1 MFYAIASPHNIRKT
15 TNMYARC
22 VFEICAYYGKGHCQH
37 MEVVVK
43 CVSGRC
49 CAQPLDLNLVARLRY
64 ISLFVLIK
72 VCSNAFFR
80 EASHPVRFPCHEPQ
94 QNTCRL
100 TICHIFGI
108 LFFVTPC
115 YFVHCLIA

>member
-15 TNMYARC
+15 TNMCARR

-43 CVSGRC
+43 CVSGWR

-80 EASHPVRFPCHEPQ
+80 EASRPVRFPYHKHQ
-94 QNTCRL
+94 QNTCLL

-108 LFFVTPC
+108 LFLLSFATSC
-115 YFVHCLIA
+115 IA